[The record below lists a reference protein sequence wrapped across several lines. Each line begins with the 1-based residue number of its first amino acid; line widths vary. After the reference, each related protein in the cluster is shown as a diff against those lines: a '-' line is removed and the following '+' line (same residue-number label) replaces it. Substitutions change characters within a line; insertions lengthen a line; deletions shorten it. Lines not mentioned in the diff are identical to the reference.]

1 MGTEPGVDVG
11 ISTGTGAGTG
21 ASAVVRVGSDD
32 DEVGLDRDG
41 FVVSEIRLTSVHNF
55 RDVAGP
61 GYALHP
67 SGSMA
72 RGHVYRSTALS
83 VGDEDLGVLERLGVA
98 TVVDLRTG
106 AEIAKQPDAVPAGAR
121 YLPIDV
127 LGGHTSA
134 ATLTE
139 SGLVGVEEA
148 RREMAATYERF
159 VTGDHERRSFG
170 QAVQALAESSG
181 PSIVHC
187 TAGKDRTGWV
197 SALLQLLAGVR
208 EEDVVADYLL
218 TREMSAEFVSSIR
231 EVVRAEMPDK
241 LEAIEVLIGVEEA
254 NLRLSLDA
262 LSAGFGDARRY
273 LVEGAGVDAEAVDDL
288 TVRLRRV

>member
-1 MGTEPGVDVG
+1 MVGEQGGNVDVDVESG
-11 ISTGTGAGTG
+11 
-21 ASAVVRVGSDD
+21 VVWGSDD

-41 FVVSEIRLTSVHNF
+41 FVVSEVRLTSVHNF

-61 GYALHP
+61 GYALRP

-72 RGHVYRSTALS
+72 RGVVYRSTTLA
-83 VGDEDLGVLERLGVA
+83 VGDEDLAVLERLGVS

-106 AEIAKQPDAVPAGAR
+106 AEIDKHPDVVPAGAE
-121 YLPIDV
+121 YVPVDV

-134 ATLTE
+134 ATLTA
-139 SGLVGVEEA
+139 SGLGGAEEA
-148 RREMAATYERF
+148 RREMASTYERF
-159 VTGDHERRSFG
+159 VVGDHERRAFG
-170 QAVQALAESSG
+170 RAVHAVAVSSG
-181 PSIVHC
+181 PAIVHC
-187 TAGKDRTGWV
+187 TAGKDRTGWI

-218 TREMSAEFVSSIR
+218 TREMSADFVSS
-231 EVVRAEMPDK
+231 VRTYVQAEMPDK

-262 LSAGFGDARRY
+262 LAREFGDARRY
-273 LVEGAGVDAEAVDDL
+273 LVEGAGMDDAAVDEL
-288 TVRLRRV
+288 SARLRRG

>member
-1 MGTEPGVDVG
+1 MVGEHGGNVDVDEG
-11 ISTGTGAGTG
+11 G
-21 ASAVVRVGSDD
+21 VRGSDD

-41 FVVSEIRLTSVHNF
+41 FVVSDVRLTSVHNF

-61 GYALHP
+61 GYALRP

-72 RGHVYRSTALS
+72 RGLVYRSTTLA
-83 VGDEDLGVLERLGVA
+83 VGDDDLAVLEKLGVS

-106 AEIAKQPDAVPAGAR
+106 AEIDKQPDVVPAGAE

-134 ATLTE
+134 ATLSA
-139 SGLVGVEEA
+139 SGLAGAEEA

-159 VTGDHERRSFG
+159 VVGDHERRAFG
-170 QAVQALAESSG
+170 RAVHALAVSSG
-181 PSIVHC
+181 PAIVHC

-197 SALLQLLAGVR
+197 SALVQLVAGVR
-208 EEDVVADYLL
+208 EEDVIADYLL
-218 TREMSAEFVSSIR
+218 TREMSADFVSSIR
-231 EVVRAEMPDK
+231 TYVQAEMPDK

-254 NLRLSLDA
+254 NLRRSLDA
-262 LSAGFGDARRY
+262 LAREFGDARRY
-273 LVEGAGVDAEAVDDL
+273 LVEGAGVEEAAVDEL
-288 TVRLRRV
+288 SARFRRG

>member
-1 MGTEPGVDVG
+1 MVGEHGGNVDVDEG
-11 ISTGTGAGTG
+11 
-21 ASAVVRVGSDD
+21 VVRGSDD

-41 FVVSEIRLTSVHNF
+41 FVVSDVRLTSVHNF

-61 GYALHP
+61 GYALRP

-72 RGHVYRSTALS
+72 RGLVYRSTTLA
-83 VGDEDLGVLERLGVA
+83 VGDDDLAVLEKLGVS

-106 AEIAKQPDAVPAGAR
+106 AEIDKQPDVVPAGAE

-134 ATLTE
+134 ATLSA
-139 SGLVGVEEA
+139 SGLAGAEEA

-159 VTGDHERRSFG
+159 VVGDHERRAFG
-170 QAVQALAESSG
+170 RAVHALAVSSG
-181 PSIVHC
+181 PAIVHC

-197 SALLQLLAGVR
+197 SALVQLVAGVR
-208 EEDVVADYLL
+208 EEDVIADYLL
-218 TREMSAEFVSSIR
+218 TQEMSADFVSSIR
-231 EVVRAEMPDK
+231 TYVQAEMPDK

-254 NLRLSLDA
+254 NLRRSLDA
-262 LSAGFGDARRY
+262 LAREFGDARRY
-273 LVEGAGVDAEAVDDL
+273 LVEGAGVEEAAVDEL
-288 TVRLRRV
+288 SARFRRG